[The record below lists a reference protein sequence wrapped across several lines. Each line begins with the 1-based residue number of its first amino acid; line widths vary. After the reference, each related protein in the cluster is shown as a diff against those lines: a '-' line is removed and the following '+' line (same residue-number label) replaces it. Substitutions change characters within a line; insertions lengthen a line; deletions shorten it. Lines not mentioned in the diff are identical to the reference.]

1 MSTRRRSPANGA
13 REQRERWCLVLRLE
27 RWLEVPM
34 VALGAVWLVLLV
46 VEFTTGL
53 SPFLERVA
61 TVVWVIFI
69 ADFLLRFAVA
79 PHRGRYLRRHWLTAV
94 SLVIPAL
101 RVLRVFALARALRV
115 ARAARG
121 LRLVKVVASLNR
133 GMKGLDRALRRRG
146 FGYVVAFT
154 ALVTPVGAAGMYA
167 FERNPGGPGLNSY
180 GEALWWTAML
190 LTTVGSEY
198 WPRTPE
204 GRLLALFLAVYA
216 VSIFGYLAATLASVF
231 VGREAQREAA
241 DAARREV
248 ARAVP
253 GRRG

>member
-1 MSTRRRSPANGA
+1 MSTPRPAA
-13 REQRERWCLVLRLE
+13 ALKVREERERWCLVLRLE

-46 VEFTTGL
+46 VEFTRGL

-61 TVVWVIFI
+61 TAVWLIFV
-69 ADFLLRFAVA
+69 ADFLLRFALA
-79 PHRGRYLRRHWLTAV
+79 PRKGRYLRRHWLTAV
-94 SLVIPAL
+94 SLVIPAF
-101 RVLRVFALARALRV
+101 RVLRVFALVRVLRV

-146 FGYVVAFT
+146 FGYVVTFT
-154 ALVTPVGAAGMYA
+154 ALVAPVGAAGMYA
-167 FERNPGGPGLNSY
+167 FEQNPGGPGLNSY
-180 GEALWWTAML
+180 SEALWWTAML

-204 GRLLALFLAVYA
+204 GRVLALFLAVYA
-216 VSIFGYLAATLASVF
+216 VSIFGYLAATLASFF
-231 VGREAQREAA
+231 VGREAERTAT

-248 ARAVP
+248 ERATE
-253 GRRG
+253 RRR

>member
-1 MSTRRRSPANGA
+1 MSTRPSATRTV
-13 REQRERWCLVLRLE
+13 REERERWCLVLRLE

-34 VALGAVWLVLLV
+34 VALGAVWLILLV
-46 VEFTTGL
+46 VELTGGL
-53 SPFLERVA
+53 SPFLEQVG

-69 ADFLLRFAVA
+69 ADFVLRFVVA
-79 PHRGRYLRRHWLTAV
+79 PRKGRYLRRHWLTAV
-94 SLVIPAL
+94 SLVIPAF
-101 RVLRVFALARALRV
+101 RVLRVFALARALPV

-133 GMKGLDRALRRRG
+133 GMKALDRALRRRG

-154 ALVTPVGAAGMYA
+154 ALVAPVGAAGMFA

-180 GEALWWTAML
+180 SEALWWTAML

-216 VSIFGYLAATLASVF
+216 VSIFGYLAATLASFF
-231 VGREAQREAA
+231 VGREAERTAA

-248 ARAVP
+248 ERTRE
-253 GRRG
+253 RRG